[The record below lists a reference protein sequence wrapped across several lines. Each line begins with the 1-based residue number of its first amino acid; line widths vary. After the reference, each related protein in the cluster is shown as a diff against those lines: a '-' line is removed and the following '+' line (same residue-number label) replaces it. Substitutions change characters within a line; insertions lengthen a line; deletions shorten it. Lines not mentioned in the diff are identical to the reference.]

1 MAGIY
6 IHVPFCKTRCIYCDF
21 YTGTDT
27 SRQQAYVEAV
37 VREVSL
43 RKDYVE
49 GEVVNTIYFGGGTPS
64 QLSNKD
70 FNQIFETIYATYDIS
85 DDVEITF
92 EANPDDLTSEYFDSI
107 KGLPFNRLSMGLQSF
122 DDRELNFLNR
132 RHSGQAAIDAVKLAQ
147 DRGFSN
153 MSVDLIYGLPNQTID
168 IWNRNLEKVIA
179 LDIQHI
185 SAYHLI
191 YEERTKLYRMLE
203 RKKITQVDEDLSNAM
218 FSSMISELRNA
229 GFEHYEISNFAK
241 NSLYSKHNTSY
252 WLGDLYLG
260 IGPSAHSYNR
270 KSRSWNIASLA
281 RYIKGIENDKLDFE
295 IEILDKRMQY
305 NDYILTGMRTKWG
318 VDLETLE
325 SRFGVK
331 MLDYCMK
338 YSKPYLDAD
347 FVINRD
353 GRLILT
359 DKGVFVS
366 DAIMRDMMFV
376 E

>member
-27 SRQQAYVEAV
+27 SRQQAYIDAV
-37 VREVSL
+37 SRELSL

-49 GEVVNTIYFGGGTPS
+49 EEVINTIYFGGGTPS
-64 QLSNKD
+64 QLSQKD
-70 FNQIFETIYATYDIS
+70 FIQIFDAIYKNYNIANDA
-85 DDVEITF
+85 EITF
-92 EANPDDLTSEYFDSI
+92 EANPDDLTANYFDEI
-107 KGLPFNRLSMGLQSF
+107 KSLPFNRLSMGLQSF
-122 DDRELNFLNR
+122 EDHELKFLNR
-132 RHSGQAAIDAVKLAQ
+132 RHSGQAAIDAVKRAQ
-147 DRGFSN
+147 DQGFSN
-153 MSVDLIYGLPNQTID
+153 MSVDLIYGLPNQTLD
-168 IWNRNLEKVIA
+168 IWSRNIEKVIS
-179 LDIQHI
+179 LDIQHL

-203 RKKITQVDEDLSNAM
+203 RKEVNQVDEDLSNDM
-218 FSSMISELRNA
+218 FSLMISELRRV

-241 NSLYSKHNTSY
+241 NGLYSKHNTSY
-252 WLGDLYLG
+252 WLGELYLG
-260 IGPSAHSYNR
+260 IGPSAHSFNR

-281 RYIKGIENDKLDFE
+281 RYIKALDNNKLDSE
-295 IEILDKRMQY
+295 VEILDDKTQY

-318 VDLETLE
+318 VDLQTLE
-325 SRFGVK
+325 LRFGSK
-331 MLDYCMK
+331 MLDYCLK
-338 YSKPYLDAD
+338 FVKPHIDAN
-347 FVINRD
+347 FVRNED
-353 GRLILT
+353 GTLILT